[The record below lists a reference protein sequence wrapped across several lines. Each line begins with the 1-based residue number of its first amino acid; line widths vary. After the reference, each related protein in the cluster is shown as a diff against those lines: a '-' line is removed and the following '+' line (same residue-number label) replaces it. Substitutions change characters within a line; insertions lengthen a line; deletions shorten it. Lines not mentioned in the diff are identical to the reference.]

1 MLRRACRRVGYWAA
15 VVRQLE
21 GAHPREC
28 PLCGY
33 RGGFA
38 ARGLPPRCDALCRRC
53 GSLERHR
60 LFYFALQS
68 RPLKP
73 GSLIL
78 HFAPE
83 PTISFLL
90 RRIGLVKTADIEP
103 GKADLVLNIEKVD
116 LPAESFDVVVA
127 NHVLE
132 HVNDSLAIAELFRI
146 LKPVGVLIVTVPL
159 IEGWDITYEN
169 PAILSPTDRQLHFDR
184 HNHVRFYGRDFRDRI
199 RHAGFTLTEFTGSG
213 EDCVRYGLVRG
224 ERVFFA
230 TKPAET

>member
-1 MLRRACRRVGYWAA
+1 MLRRIYRRVRYWAA
-15 VVRQLE
+15 VIRYLE
-21 GAHPREC
+21 GVHAREC

-38 ARGLPPRCDALCRRC
+38 ARGLPPRCDACCRRC

-83 PTISFLL
+83 PAVLFLL

-103 GKADLVLNIEKVD
+103 GKAELALNIENVD

-132 HVNDSLAIAELFRI
+132 HVDDSRAIAELSRI
-146 LKPVGVLIVTVPL
+146 LKPGGVLIVTVPL
-159 IEGWDITYEN
+159 IEGWDTTYEH
-169 PAILSPTDRQLHFDR
+169 PAIRSPTDRHLHFDR
-184 HNHVRFYGRDFRDRI
+184 YNHVRFYGRDFRDRI
-199 RHAGFTLTEFTGSG
+199 RRVGFTLAEFAASG
-213 EDCVRYGLVRG
+213 EDCVRYGLLRG

-230 TKPAET
+230 TKPA

>member
-1 MLRRACRRVGYWAA
+1 MLRRIYRRVRYWAK

-21 GAHPREC
+21 GVHPKEC

-33 RGGFA
+33 RGRFA
-38 ARGLPPRCDALCRRC
+38 ARDVPPRCDARCRRC

-73 GSLIL
+73 GSRIL

-83 PTISFLL
+83 PAIWSLL
-90 RRIGLVKTADIEP
+90 RQNGLVKTADIEP

-116 LPAESFDVVVA
+116 LPADSFDVVVA
-127 NHVLE
+127 NHILE
-132 HVNDSLAIAELFRI
+132 HVDDRRAFAELSRI
-146 LKPVGVLIVTVPL
+146 LKPGGVLIVTVPL
-159 IEGWDITYEN
+159 VEGWDVTYEN
-169 PAILSPTDRQLHFDR
+169 PAIRTPDDRRLHFNR

-199 RHAGFTLTEFTGSG
+199 RRAGFALSEFAASG
-213 EDCVRYGLVRG
+213 EDCVRYSLLRG

-230 TKPAET
+230 TKPA